1 MFLGDLASRQ
11 VYPGAPVELML
22 VHDGRQLGE
31 NRRLCRR
38 FRDTLAELA
47 RDSLL
52 FSPVA
57 PGRESLP
64 ALPLSGLAEHCRT
77 AGTGDVPVLTRARC
91 VFECGESGLAGRFDD
106 MRRKILDDCGR
117 DASLIARL
125 LEPVAGASG
134 PGVPG
139 YAGMRGGLD
148 DVERAARL
156 LQLTGSDRSEPA
168 PTAAGVLE
176 AAGSGSLAEAAA
188 MWRSLQGVMRL
199 VGEEGFDVSAAGQGV
214 RSVVAVACGFADFDE
229 LGSAVAGT
237 ASRASSEIDA
247 VLARG

>member
-1 MFLGDLASRQ
+1 M
-11 VYPGAPVELML
+11 
-22 VHDGRQLGE
+22 DGQLGE

-64 ALPLSGLAEHCRT
+64 ALPLSGLAGHCRT

-106 MRRKILDDCGR
+106 LRREILDDCGR
-117 DASLIARL
+117 DDALIARL
-125 LEPVAGASG
+125 REPVAGASEAG
-134 PGVPG
+134 LSS
-139 YAGMRGGLD
+139 YAGMRGGLH

-168 PTAAGVLE
+168 PTAAAVLE

-188 MWRSLQGVMRL
+188 MWRNLQGVMRL
-199 VGEEGFDVSAAGQGV
+199 VGDEGFDASSAGQGV
-214 RSVVAVACGFADFDE
+214 RSVVAAACGFEGFDA
-229 LGSAVAGT
+229 LNAAVAEH
-237 ASRASSEIDA
+237 ASRAGSEIDTL
-247 VLARG
+247 LAGG